1 MTELRLTGELRSF
14 DEDKRELYGLIV
26 PYGQDA
32 QTARGLE
39 SFEAGAFA
47 DVDPSKVVLRM
58 RHQDP
63 PTGRMIELEE
73 KEDGAYARFRI
84 SQTAAGDEQLTL
96 ARDGVETGLS
106 VGFEDG
112 EFEKEREGDRIRYR
126 HKRVNLSEVSTT
138 WRPAYKP
145 AAVLQVRERDDM
157 ADEPNTG
164 RAEAPTASQSTSDTS
179 LLELREAM
187 QTQIDKLEERQRA
200 MSIVTPQLPEQQTTQ
215 RQVVLQLRELA
226 EVITTD
232 NSGVLPDTLSSEM
245 LGRIK
250 VGRPFLNSTRQVS
263 APTAGT
269 KLIFPKLTQ
278 TPIVGVQAAEKDELA
293 SRKTIITTDDYGMIT
308 IGGAGDLSMQLIKR
322 SSPEFLGLW
331 LELLGDAYAKMA
343 EDKAIDALLAETG
356 VVEAGAGLDP
366 SSPSFGEAFANTTAA
381 TGSTMKPDRIWMSTA
396 AVIAFMDAKS
406 PTGGGGTPLYPGLA
420 GISGLQSGNGS
431 GSELS
436 ISLTPVWVPELDD
449 ETPDVIVGPS
459 NGFVWAED
467 GTYTLQADVPA
478 KFGRDVGLAGMI
490 WYAPIYPAAFT
501 SYVLES

>member
-1 MTELRLTGELRSF
+1 MTELMLKGELLSF

-26 PYGQDA
+26 PFGEDA
-32 QTARGLE
+32 ETARGLE
-39 SFEAGAFA
+39 LFEAGAF
-47 DVDPSKVVLRM
+47 DGVDPSKVVLRM

-63 PTGRMIELEE
+63 PTGRMVELEQ
-73 KEDGAYARFRI
+73 KEDGAYGRFI
-84 SQTAAGDEQLTL
+84 VSKTAAGDEQLTL

-106 VGFEDG
+106 IGFEDG
-112 EFEKEREGDRIRYR
+112 EFSKERVGDRIRFR
-126 HKRVNLSEVSTT
+126 HKTGRLSEVSTT
-138 WRPAYKP
+138 WRPAYKA
-145 AAVLQVRERDDM
+145 AAVLQTRERDDM
-157 ADEPNTG
+157 AEEPNTG
-164 RAEAPTASQSTSDTS
+164 RAEAPTASQGISAEVQNIRDT
-179 LLELREAM
+179 LMTR
-187 QTQIDKLEERQRA
+187 IDQLEERQAA
-200 MSIVTPQLPEQQTTQ
+200 MNLMVPAPVEKQDTQ
-215 RQVVLQLRELA
+215 RKVVLQLRELA

-245 LGRIK
+245 LGRIAT
-250 VGRPFLNSTRQVS
+250 GRPFLNSTRQVP

-308 IGGAGDLSMQLIKR
+308 IGGAGDLSMQLIRR

-331 LELLGDAYAKMA
+331 LELLGDAYATMA

-366 SSPSFGEAFANTTAA
+366 SSPSFGEAFTNTATA
-381 TGSTMKPDRIWMSTA
+381 TGKTMKPDRIWLSTA
-396 AVIAFMDAKS
+396 AVVAFMDAKS
-406 PTGGGGTPLYPGLA
+406 PSGGGGTPLYPGLA
-420 GISGLQSGNGS
+420 GISGLQSGTGS
-431 GSELS
+431 STDLS
-436 ISLTPVWVPELDD
+436 INLTPVWVPELDD

-459 NGFVWAED
+459 RGFVWAED